1 MNCEECLV
9 EMETMSTNDI
19 GGSAVA
25 LHSANCRECARVL
38 QAITVAD
45 RLMIQERDETYA
57 TTPSDQVARRAVV
70 IGQRRNIFGGVSLV
84 FAALVAFSVW
94 FSIEVIERPSSSE
107 AFVYAT
113 EGGDRFETESF
124 EIRCLSADNITPLLG
139 PYTQARGS
147 KITRT
152 LPPLRVI
159 TVRTLASDMQ
169 KVRDVLK
176 RFDVPANGRCDLTAP
191 EPAPRTDVRP
201 SDVAPTPKASA
212 ASPPP

>member
-45 RLMIQERDETYA
+45 RLMIQERDETYS
-57 TTPSDQVARRAVV
+57 TTPSDQIARRAVV
-70 IGQRRNIFGGVSLV
+70 MGQRRTIFGGVSVL
-84 FAALVAFSVW
+84 FAAMVAFSVW
-94 FSIEVIERPSSSE
+94 FSIEVMDRPSQPQEFAFAE
-107 AFVYAT
+107 AASN
-113 EGGDRFETESF
+113 GFETESF

-159 TVRTLASDMQ
+159 TVRTLASDMK
-169 KVRDVLK
+169 KVREVLK
-176 RFDVPANGRCDLTAP
+176 RFDVPANGSCEID
-191 EPAPRTDVRP
+191 P
-201 SDVAPTPKASA
+201 SQDTPTPKRDAPTPTAS
-212 ASPPP
+212 SPPP